1 MKLKN
6 EDVFKILPQASLSLL
21 NEIMEDLKNKVLNGE
36 LDNDFDDLKAY
47 VKEEY
52 GTTDDSKV
60 EKVATL
66 DEYLKKEPNKEE
78 YHSEKFASIE
88 KRMAEY
94 EKILY
99 EKEVKIKELEY
110 SNLKN
115 ELNNDIDT
123 LMQKYYE
130 AMSKMNIYGSQKE
143 KISREVKRAF
153 KDILVENLEKY
164 EKLREND
171 DE

>member
-1 MKLKN
+1 
-6 EDVFKILPQASLSLL
+6 
-21 NEIMEDLKNKVLNGE
+21 
-36 LDNDFDDLKAY
+36 
-47 VKEEY
+47 
-52 GTTDDSKV
+52 
-60 EKVATL
+60 
-66 DEYLKKEPNKEE
+66 
-78 YHSEKFASIE
+78 
-88 KRMAEY
+88 MAEY

-110 SNLKN
+110 NNLKN
-115 ELNNDIDT
+115 ELNSDIDT
-123 LMQKYYE
+123 LMQKYYD
-130 AMSKMNIYGSQKE
+130 AMSNMNIYGSQKE

>member
-1 MKLKN
+1 
-6 EDVFKILPQASLSLL
+6 
-21 NEIMEDLKNKVLNGE
+21 
-36 LDNDFDDLKAY
+36 
-47 VKEEY
+47 
-52 GTTDDSKV
+52 
-60 EKVATL
+60 
-66 DEYLKKEPNKEE
+66 
-78 YHSEKFASIE
+78 
-88 KRMAEY
+88 MAEY

-110 SNLKN
+110 NNLKN